1 MTIDEAISEIKSAI
15 DMMVDKTTK
24 RTNDLEKRI
33 KKIEREIKFHWRIL
47 DIFLFLNIIAFLHYQ
62 ILPLIIHW

>member
-15 DMMVDKTTK
+15 DMMIDKTTK

-33 KKIEREIKFHWRIL
+33 EKIEREIKFHWRIL
-47 DIFLFLNIIAFLHYQ
+47 DIFLFLGIISFLY
-62 ILPLIIHW
+62 LIIHWLF